1 MPERERG
8 LTRRRTVPENR
19 VAMLT
24 FDVECPVTFADD
36 VAPEARALFRKAIGG
51 SPGWFTAL
59 PVVRWPGPREALVLF
74 VLREPE
80 GAAEDAICEKA
91 LAEVRGWLATA
102 GLASESGPAPDI
114 GCTAILRG

>member
-1 MPERERG
+1 
-8 LTRRRTVPENR
+8 
-19 VAMLT
+19 MLNT

-36 VAPEARALFRKAIGG
+36 VAPEAQVRFRKTMGG
-51 SPGWFTAL
+51 RPGWMAAL
-59 PVVRWPGPREALVLF
+59 PVVRWSGPREALVLF

-80 GAAEDAICEKA
+80 GVAEGAICEKA
-91 LAEVRGWLATA
+91 LGQVHEWLAKA